1 MDQTY
6 ISALAELGVSLATM
20 AASGTAT
27 AINSKIKAI
36 KAEKDSEKIRNA
48 YEEIINELI
57 AEREELLGLL
67 RYTEQNWTGLL
78 SVMKI
83 YRIFIR
89 PFRDFWIL

>member
-36 KAEKDSEKIRNA
+36 KA
-48 YEEIINELI
+48 
-57 AEREELLGLL
+57 
-67 RYTEQNWTGLL
+67 
-78 SVMKI
+78 
-83 YRIFIR
+83 
-89 PFRDFWIL
+89 